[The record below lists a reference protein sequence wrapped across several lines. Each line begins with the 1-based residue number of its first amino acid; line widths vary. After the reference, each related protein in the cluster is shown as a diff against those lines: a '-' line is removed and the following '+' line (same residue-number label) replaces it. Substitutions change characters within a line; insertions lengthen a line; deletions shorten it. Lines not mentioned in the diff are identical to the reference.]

1 MNQIPILIVFFSF
14 FFILH
19 TVNSLEA
26 EAKSSLVT
34 FLGKL
39 SNNNGQLDPVWN
51 STSDP
56 CLDHW
61 KGVTCTTHQT
71 VKTINLT
78 RFDLSGSFDATSL
91 CNDQSLASSLSI
103 LILDG
108 NDIGGDISDDIAK
121 CKDLTHLQ
129 VSGNQISGIVSGSLS
144 MLINLRRLDI
154 SYNKFSGN
162 LPDLSR
168 ISGLILF
175 LAQYNKLT
183 GNIPTFDFSNLE
195 HFNVSYNDLS
205 GPAPDTKGRFPDC
218 YLGNPKLCGDQLA
231 NKCPP
236 SNSSSEN
243 KKSKKFS
250 KNQILMYTGYAVLA
264 IVLIIFIIYMLL
276 KRKKTEQK
284 AAAVN
289 KVASIDDNIDKP
301 IVASTDQYKSGETRS
316 EVSFVSGDQSAVV
329 STSLVVLTSPDVNG
343 LSFEDLLRAPAE
355 LLGRGMHSSLY
366 KLMLENGTVLVVKR
380 VKNWAISSSEF
391 KHRMQRLDQVKHPN
405 VLSVLAFYSSQQ
417 EKLLVYEYQ
426 QNGSLL
432 GLLHG
437 AKMGQAFDWSSRL
450 GMAASIAEALAF
462 MHEELSDDGI
472 AHGNLKSSNIFLNKN
487 MEPCISEYGLNM
499 MENNQG
505 SSSSIVNDGF
515 EGTTGVSSSS
525 AFKADIYGFGVI
537 LLELLTGRLVQ
548 KDGVEELTRWVH
560 SVVREEWTAEVFD
573 KSLISEGASEAR
585 MVNLLQV
592 AIKCVN
598 SSPETRPTIKQVAVM
613 INTLREEEET
623 SLISQA

>member
-1 MNQIPILIVFFSF
+1 MNRIPILIIFFSF
-14 FFILH
+14 LFILH

-39 SNNNGQLDPVWN
+39 SNNKGQLDRIWN

-56 CLDHW
+56 CLDLW
-61 KGVTCTTHQT
+61 KGVTCVTQT
-71 VKTINLT
+71 VKILNLT
-78 RFDLSGSFDATSL
+78 RFNLSGSFDATSL
-91 CNDQSLASSLSI
+91 CDDRSLASSLST

-108 NDIGGDISDDIAK
+108 NNIGGDISDDIAK
-121 CKDLTHLQ
+121 CKHLTRLQ

-144 MLINLRRLDI
+144 ILNNLKRLDI

-195 HFNVSYNDLS
+195 QFNVSYNDFS

-231 NKCPP
+231 NKCPSP
-236 SNSSSEN
+236 ISNSEN
-243 KKSKKFS
+243 KKSKNFS
-250 KNQILMYTGYAVLA
+250 KTQILMYSGYSVLA
-264 IVLIIFIIYMLL
+264 IVLIIFIIYKLL

-301 IVASTDQYKSGETRS
+301 IVASTDQYKTGETRS
-316 EVSFVSGDQSAVV
+316 EVSFVSGDQSAMV
-329 STSLVVLTSPDVNG
+329 STSVVVLTSPDVNG
-343 LSFEDLLRAPAE
+343 LRFEDLLRAPAE

-366 KLMLENGTVLVVKR
+366 KIMLENGMILVVKR

-391 KHRMQRLDQVKHPN
+391 KHRMQRLDQVRHPN
-405 VLSVLAFYSSQQ
+405 VLSALAFYSSQQ

-426 QNGSLL
+426 QNGSFLR
-432 GLLHG
+432 LLHG
-437 AKMGQAFDWSSRL
+437 AEMGQAFDWSSRL
-450 GMAASIAEALAF
+450 GIAASIGEALAF
-462 MHEELSDDGI
+462 MHQELSDDGI
-472 AHGNLKSSNIFLNKN
+472 AHGNMKSSNIFLNKN

-499 MENNQG
+499 MENNQC
-505 SSSSIVNDGF
+505 SSSIVNNGF
-515 EGTTGVSSSS
+515 KG
-525 AFKADIYGFGVI
+525 DIYGFGVI

-548 KDGVEELTRWVH
+548 NDGVEELTRWVH

-613 INTLREEEET
+613 INTLKEEEET